1 MSISPATLFNGLA
14 KNAVTDTV
22 NAAKNNVSSAKNAAS
37 NAMANATNELDKG
50 KEGLSNAM
58 ANANNELD
66 KSKENAMANAQN
78 QIMSQID
85 GKIDSIAPAAGIIGK
100 VKAANKIFENI
111 KNIDFKTPLTEEDKF
126 RAELLIFSTKPEF
139 QKYFSQRVS
148 QILVS
153 EFYKLLSELGE
164 LSITYTQ
171 LLRQNQGVNDENDKK
186 YEDDENYSEFFT
198 EPPIDIN
205 INQPCNNVVVVDKY
219 NLVTNEKI
227 KDFFKNA
234 MILYFQLVKEEFTKL
249 GKVIKK
255 YNKLKNKLLKKQKD
269 ILDPEDK
276 KEAEEQ
282 IKQIK
287 QQFDISHISGGGFFQ
302 PGMQISNDNKELLE
316 NGNVIKFTPRGFSTQ
331 VKFYQVKKINK
342 YVLLALIEC
351 NDDDIQITGTDADR
365 ILNSGNCEFVSNDN
379 PNNNCKTLQKSI
391 TKVKNLDTFFYNILL
406 RILINNKV
414 EFLKCL
420 RIKLSIILNKVL
432 DKLYEILPLCAI
444 KTPTKSAVMS
454 EQGVADC
461 AFEMHNDVK
470 SATREKLDSN
480 IQNYTYSDKDNQII
494 KLTEKMFCITD
505 FDLQPFRS
513 IVELSLA
520 KKHNQ
525 INVIKAK
532 ATLDT
537 ATVATATATATA
549 WPNKIELEKH
559 HQSITITRVDGTT
572 QELKIGD
579 CIKINNVKVKIV
591 DFSIEFYHY
600 IKKYIVKGIVYKKLD
615 NSKKQFVISLS
626 PFLNSTNNNEN
637 WKDANKIECDAEDEK
652 IKPKVLGG
660 KKTTRKSSSRV
671 SQKTRRHRRTSR

>member
-1 MSISPATLFNGLA
+1 MSIAGSIISGLA
-14 KNAVTDTV
+14 NTV
-22 NAAKNNVSSAKNAAS
+22 ALNRLANFAINNTAKAVSSIANSVKNV
-37 NAMANATNELDKG
+37 TTKRFG
-50 KEGLSNAM
+50 T
-58 ANANNELD
+58 
-66 KSKENAMANAQN
+66 SKENAQN
-78 QIMSQID
+78 QKTSPID

-164 LSITYTQ
+164 LTITYTQ
-171 LLRQNQGVNDENDKK
+171 LLRKNQWINDKNNK
-186 YEDDENYSEFFT
+186 NNKNNEDDEDDENYSEFFT

-219 NLVTNEKI
+219 DLVNNEKI

-255 YNKLKNKLLKKQKD
+255 YNKLKKSLLKKQKD
-269 ILDPEDK
+269 ILDPKDK

-287 QQFDISHISGGGFFQ
+287 QQFDISHKSGGFGQ
-302 PGMQISNDNKELLE
+302 ERY
-316 NGNVIKFTPRGFSTQ
+316 KFTTP
-331 VKFYQVKKINK
+331 I
-342 YVLLALIEC
+342 IE
-351 NDDDIQITGTDADR
+351 
-365 ILNSGNCEFVSNDN
+365 
-379 PNNNCKTLQKSI
+379 P
-391 TKVKNLDTFFYNILL
+391 VKNLDTFFYNILL
-406 RILINNKV
+406 RILIDNNV

-432 DKLYEILPLCAI
+432 DKLYKI
-444 KTPTKSAVMS
+444 SNS
-454 EQGVADC
+454 
-461 AFEMHNDVK
+461 
-470 SATREKLDSN
+470 STREKLNSN
-480 IQNYTYSDKDNQII
+480 IEHYTYSDKDNEII
-494 KLTEKMFCITD
+494 KLIGKMFCITD
-505 FDLQPFRS
+505 FDSQPFRS

-520 KKHNQ
+520 KKHKQ
-525 INVIKAK
+525 IKAIK
-532 ATLDT
+532 A
-537 ATVATATATATA
+537 A
-549 WPNKIELEKH
+549 
-559 HQSITITRVDGTT
+559 Q
-572 QELKIGD
+572 
-579 CIKINNVKVKIV
+579 
-591 DFSIEFYHY
+591 
-600 IKKYIVKGIVYKKLD
+600 
-615 NSKKQFVISLS
+615 
-626 PFLNSTNNNEN
+626 
-637 WKDANKIECDAEDEK
+637 DEK

>member
-37 NAMANATNELDKG
+37 NELGISNAMANATNVLGKSKEGLSNAMANATNELDKS

-58 ANANNELD
+58 ANATNELD
-66 KSKENAMANAQN
+66 KSKEGLSNAMANATNVLGKSTENAMANATNVLDKSKEGLSNAMANATNVLGKSTENAMANAQN
-78 QIMSQID
+78 QMMSQIN

-171 LLRQNQGVNDENDKK
+171 LLRQNQGVNDENDKNDD
-186 YEDDENYSEFFT
+186 EHDENYSEFFT

-219 NLVTNEKI
+219 KLVTNEKI

-234 MILYFQLVKEEFTKL
+234 MILYFELVKEEFTKL

-287 QQFDISHISGGGFFQ
+287 QQFDITHISGGFGQ
-302 PGMQISNDNKELLE
+302 ERYKLN
-316 NGNVIKFTPRGFSTQ
+316 TP
-331 VKFYQVKKINK
+331 I
-342 YVLLALIEC
+342 IEH
-351 NDDDIQITGTDADR
+351 
-365 ILNSGNCEFVSNDN
+365 
-379 PNNNCKTLQKSI
+379 
-391 TKVKNLDTFFYNILL
+391 VKNLDTFFYNILL
-406 RILINNKV
+406 RILINNNV

-432 DKLYEILPLCAI
+432 DKLYEILPLCTI
-444 KTPTKSAVMS
+444 KTPTKSAVIS

-525 INVIKAK
+525 IDVLKAAQAK

-537 ATVATATATATA
+537 ATKTTVATAAA

-600 IKKYIVKGIVYKKLD
+600 INKYIVKGIVYKKLD

-637 WKDANKIECDAEDEK
+637 WKDVNKIDCDAKDEK

-671 SQKTRRHRRTSR
+671 SQKTRRHRQTSR